1 MVKAEAWAKKPKPKV
16 DVKPPEDIAD
26 GTNIIGRTRLMFD
39 LIHLAFQTD
48 STRIATTGLF
58 GFNAVPPIEGVTIDW
73 HNLTHHGKDP
83 EKIAQ
88 LKLVEAAQFEVLRD
102 FLKKLKATVEP
113 GTNLLDRTMVLY
125 GSNLGNAASHD
136 SQNMPMLLIGGGF
149 KHAGHLVFDKTNNTP
164 AAQIFVAMLQRLG
177 YETDQF
183 ASGKGRI
190 KGLELA

>member
-1 MVKAEAWAKKPKPKV
+1 
-16 DVKPPEDIAD
+16 
-26 GTNIIGRTRLMFD
+26 MFD

-48 STRIATTGLF
+48 STRVATVALF

-88 LKLVEAAQFEVLRD
+88 LKLVEIAQLEALRD
-102 FLKKLKATVEP
+102 FLAKLKATTDA
-113 GTNLLDRTMVLY
+113 GASLLDRTMVLY

-136 SQNMPMLLIGGGF
+136 SHNMPLLLFGGGF
-149 KHAGHLVFDKTNNTP
+149 KHAGHLAFDPTNNTP
-164 AAQIFVAMLQRLG
+164 AAQIFVAMLQRMG
-177 YETDQF
+177 IEVDQF

-190 KGLELA
+190 RGLDLA